1 MTPAIVMHISEY
13 LAAASNKR
21 LDDPFDPRSENWDE
35 RAVLTAAVS
44 WPPSLDEINAL
55 CGRFRKGALIIT
67 YMPKP
72 EAIAEDRYE
81 AFKRYVAELE
91 ELGLPPTF
99 AGYAAPPSVSP
110 PCIVG
115 IHDPQITNTRSSL
128 VLCEKP
134 IAIVTAYNEE
144 DVIRETVLDLVE
156 QGCQVV
162 FRDHWSTDGTYET
175 IASLLT
181 RCPDLLELERF
192 PVGGPAPHFEL
203 QWQLQHKE
211 EIALRFPGRWIL
223 HTDADELRRT
233 PVLGLSLREGL
244 SLASAC
250 GCNRVSFTCLD
261 FRPVDHADSS
271 DSDTLENRLQFFEHG
286 TRGGHFQQ
294 AKAWLQGAERV
305 DLATS
310 GGHIAHFLTARDFRY
325 RFLLKHYPIRSQ
337 EHGMRKIVTERRLRY
352 SPHERQVLNW
362 HTHYNKVDEHS
373 NLTWRPEKL
382 FRYDHDRFWV
392 DHCFLVITDLVER
405 LFTRSQFSPTS
416 VIGAHR

>member
-110 PCIVG
+110 PCIVA

-181 RCPDLLELERF
+181 
-192 PVGGPAPHFEL
+192 
-203 QWQLQHKE
+203 
-211 EIALRFPGRWIL
+211 
-223 HTDADELRRT
+223 
-233 PVLGLSLREGL
+233 
-244 SLASAC
+244 
-250 GCNRVSFTCLD
+250 
-261 FRPVDHADSS
+261 
-271 DSDTLENRLQFFEHG
+271 
-286 TRGGHFQQ
+286 
-294 AKAWLQGAERV
+294 
-305 DLATS
+305 
-310 GGHIAHFLTARDFRY
+310 
-325 RFLLKHYPIRSQ
+325 
-337 EHGMRKIVTERRLRY
+337 
-352 SPHERQVLNW
+352 
-362 HTHYNKVDEHS
+362 
-373 NLTWRPEKL
+373 
-382 FRYDHDRFWV
+382 
-392 DHCFLVITDLVER
+392 
-405 LFTRSQFSPTS
+405 
-416 VIGAHR
+416 